1 MNMQSQYS
9 WEGGGLEAKMN
20 VCKNRNILGVGGRA
34 GGENEP
40 LQTILKNELHEARSR
55 KVMHPKRKLYHG
67 AI

>member
-1 MNMQSQYS
+1 
-9 WEGGGLEAKMN
+9 MN